1 MMIDVHCHMLP
12 GIDDGSK
19 DLTTSLELAQAA
31 VADGI
36 THALMTPH
44 HMNGRYTN
52 HATDVIRMTDE
63 FQDELDRRNIPLTVF
78 PCQEVRINGQLLEA
92 IDHNDILTCDVSGH
106 YVLIEFPSDD
116 VPLYTQNML
125 FEVMQRGMIPVIVH
139 PERNTRLMKHPGL
152 LYQMVERGAFAQV
165 TASSYVGTFGK
176 KVQQF
181 SEDIIDAGLAHVFA
195 SDAHEENARALVNGD
210 PLVRFNERKVEKRLL
225 SRY

>member
-106 YVLIEFPSDD
+106 
-116 VPLYTQNML
+116 
-125 FEVMQRGMIPVIVH
+125 
-139 PERNTRLMKHPGL
+139 
-152 LYQMVERGAFAQV
+152 
-165 TASSYVGTFGK
+165 
-176 KVQQF
+176 
-181 SEDIIDAGLAHVFA
+181 
-195 SDAHEENARALVNGD
+195 
-210 PLVRFNERKVEKRLL
+210 
-225 SRY
+225 

>member
-1 MMIDVHCHMLP
+1 
-12 GIDDGSK
+12 
-19 DLTTSLELAQAA
+19 
-31 VADGI
+31 
-36 THALMTPH
+36 
-44 HMNGRYTN
+44 MNGRYTN

-139 PERNTRLMKHPGL
+139 PERNTRLMKHPVCFIRWL
-152 LYQMVERGAFAQV
+152 SAELC
-165 TASSYVGTFGK
+165 T
-176 KVQQF
+176 
-181 SEDIIDAGLAHVFA
+181 
-195 SDAHEENARALVNGD
+195 GD
-210 PLVRFNERKVEKRLL
+210 G
-225 SRY
+225 